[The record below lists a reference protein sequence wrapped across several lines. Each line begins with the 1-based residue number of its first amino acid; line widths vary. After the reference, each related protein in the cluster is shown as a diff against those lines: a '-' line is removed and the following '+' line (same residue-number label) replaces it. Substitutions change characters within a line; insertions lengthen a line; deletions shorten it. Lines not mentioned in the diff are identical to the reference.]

1 MANRRAAREMALAVL
16 AIAAFATGCPYR
28 LPFVGPS
35 KMPTVATAPGEF
47 AVQSGVVQAATR
59 HEGQYVRGSVTFPNA
74 FRSDEVLVTVY
85 PVDGAGKIAVMDS
98 DARGFTYFILATIV
112 NVPKPDGTFASHAE
126 FYDGRIRWVAIGR

>member
-1 MANRRAAREMALAVL
+1 MNFALL

-28 LPFVGPS
+28 LPFVAPS
-35 KMPTVATAPGEF
+35 KRSTVATGPGEF

-59 HEGQYVRGSVTFPNA
+59 VEGQCVRGSVAFPNV
-74 FRSDEVLVTVY
+74 FRTDDVLVTVY
-85 PVDGAGKIAVMDS
+85 PVDGPGKIAVLDS